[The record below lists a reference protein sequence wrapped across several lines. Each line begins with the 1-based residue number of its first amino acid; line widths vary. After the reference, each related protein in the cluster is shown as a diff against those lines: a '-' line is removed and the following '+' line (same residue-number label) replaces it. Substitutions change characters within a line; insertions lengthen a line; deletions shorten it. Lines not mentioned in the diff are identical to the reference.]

1 MHYYRKTEDYGNFI
15 TNIALEAVYF
25 RKNNYLE
32 VLGRTNKTFGY
43 FVLISS
49 ALGSK
54 TEATKMDKTK
64 IIIAMEVL
72 NKVLVEFLKT
82 KEFINEK

>member
-1 MHYYRKTEDYGNFI
+1 M
-15 TNIALEAVYF
+15 
-25 RKNNYLE
+25 
-32 VLGRTNKTFGY
+32 
-43 FVLISS
+43 ISS
-49 ALGSK
+49 VLGSK

-82 KEFINEK
+82 KEFIIEK

>member
-32 VLGRTNKTFGY
+32 VLGRINKTLGY

-49 ALGSK
+49 ALGTK